1 MKHRIVE
8 YNDNKI
14 AKLIAQYGKCAVTNQ
29 EVGLVDWH
37 CHHKIPLEFGG
48 QDNYRMD
55 GWIYETKSRIQS
67 VRNTYTL
74 IRKSYEKRKKIAV
87 YMNVTKQL
95 CCT

>member
-1 MKHRIVE
+1 MRHRTVE

-48 QDNYRMD
+48 QNNCENLVIVLEDIHLPVVLYR
-55 GWIYETKSRIQS
+55 
-67 VRNTYTL
+67 TY
-74 IRKSYEKRKKIAV
+74 
-87 YMNVTKQL
+87 
-95 CCT
+95 